1 MPHARLLR
9 LLTATGLQAAMP
21 HAPLALEWRVAAR

>member
-1 MPHARLLR
+1 MPDARLVR
-9 LLTATGLQAAMP
+9 LLTAASLQAAMP